1 MFVEVRGQR
10 SCRCRDKAENR
21 EGHQGRN
28 CGLHGTFTGVARMGL
43 QAGCD
48 ARLAGTAA
56 NPSLQRAERS
66 KEYEA

>member
-10 SCRCRDKAENR
+10 SCRCRDKVENR

-48 ARLAGTAA
+48 ARLAGTVG
-56 NPSLQRAERS
+56 
-66 KEYEA
+66 